1 MKSALVMQT
10 DIGVD
15 NLSVATMRGVAMIV
29 DPELRVFDATHAIN
43 QFDVLAASDALI
55 YTIPFWPE
63 GTVFV
68 SVVDPGV
75 GLSLIHISEPT
86 RR

>member
-1 MKSALVMQT
+1 MQT
-10 DIGVD
+10 DFGVD

-75 GLSLIHISEPT
+75 CNSFRIFRFYIASSSNHW
-86 RR
+86 